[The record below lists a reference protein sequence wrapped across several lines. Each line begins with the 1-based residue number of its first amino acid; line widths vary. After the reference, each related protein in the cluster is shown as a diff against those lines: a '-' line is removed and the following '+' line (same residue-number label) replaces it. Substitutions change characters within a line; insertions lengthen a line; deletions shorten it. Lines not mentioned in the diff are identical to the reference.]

1 MFLIIAIILLVLW
14 IGGLGLAVAGS
25 LIHILLILAIVAIVW
40 HFLSGRTSRAM

>member
-25 LIHILLILAIVAIVW
+25 LIHILLILAIISIAW
-40 HFLSGRTSRAM
+40 HFLSGRRSNSL

>member
-25 LIHILLILAIVAIVW
+25 LIHILLILAIIAIVW
-40 HFLSGRTSRAM
+40 HFLSGRTSRSL

>member
-25 LIHILLILAIVAIVW
+25 LIHILLILAIIAIAW
-40 HFLSGRTSRAM
+40 HFLSGRTRRSM